1 MKINSLRDL
10 YVYQIKDLYSA
21 EKMLLGA
28 WPKLVKAASHEELC
42 TLLEEHQGQGDQQV
56 ERLEQIM
63 EGLGEAKRAE
73 KCEGMEGIIAEC
85 ERFIDEDI
93 SKEALD
99 AALIGVAQK
108 IEHYEIAA
116 YGTARTFAETL
127 GEEEAAKLL
136 QLTLD
141 EEIEMDEKLTELAEE
156 CINAEAETAGSGQ
169 G

>member
-1 MKINSLRDL
+1 
-10 YVYQIKDLYSA
+10 
-21 EKMLLGA
+21 
-28 WPKLVKAASHEELC
+28 
-42 TLLEEHQGQGDQQV
+42 
-56 ERLEQIM
+56 
-63 EGLGEAKRAE
+63 
-73 KCEGMEGIIAEC
+73 MEGIIAEC
-85 ERFIDEDI
+85 ERLIDEDF

-141 EEIEMDEKLTELAEE
+141 EEIETDEKLTELAEE

>member
-10 YVYQIKDLYSA
+10 YIYQIKDLYSA
-21 EKMLLGA
+21 EKMLVVAL
-28 WPKLVKAASHEELC
+28 PKLVKAASHEELC
-42 TLLEEHQGQGDQQV
+42 TLLEEHQNQGVQQV
-56 ERLEQIM
+56 ERLEQIL
-63 EGLGEAKRAE
+63 EGLGESQRAE

-85 ERFIDEDI
+85 ERLIDEDI

-99 AALIGVAQK
+99 AALIAATQK

-127 GEEEAAKLL
+127 GEEDAAKML

-141 EEIEMDEKLTELAEE
+141 EEIETDEKLTELAEE